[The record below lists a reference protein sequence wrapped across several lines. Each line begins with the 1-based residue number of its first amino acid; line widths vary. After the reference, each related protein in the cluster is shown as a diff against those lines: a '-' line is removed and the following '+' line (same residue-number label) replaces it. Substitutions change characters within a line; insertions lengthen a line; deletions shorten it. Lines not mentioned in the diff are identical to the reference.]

1 MQRVLPLWVALVVVG
16 TAAEARLARI
26 EISSRSDVLEGKS
39 FGLAGPYEKI
49 VGRAYF
55 AIRPDN
61 PHNRQIVDLDKA
73 PRNQRGEVEFAADIF
88 ILQPKDAARG
98 NGALLLEI
106 PNRGGKG
113 ILRLI
118 NRGSGSLDPS
128 APADF
133 GDGFLMR
140 QGFTVAWVGWQ
151 FDVRDEPGLMR
162 LDAPIARS
170 RSGSLIGLLRSDFVL
185 PAKSKDYPLGH
196 LILGRIGGS
205 EYPVDKLQSES
216 NTLTVRDAP
225 TDQRRPVPRQP
236 WSFAREVDGKPV
248 EDRKSIHLE
257 SGFEPGR
264 IYELIYTVKDPV
276 VAGLGLAAVRDFV
289 SHLKYA
295 KDSPI
300 HVARAEAVGISQSG
314 RFLRHFLYQNF
325 NADEEGRQV
334 LDGVIA
340 HVAGAGRGSFNYRFA
355 QPSRDAQPMSSLFYP
370 TDLFPFTD
378 LPQKSPV
385 AGAAQGLLDAPR
397 ASGTLPKIFYTNTSY
412 EYWSRASSLIHTSP
426 DGKSDVEPPDNVRI
440 YFLAGLQHF
449 SGPFPPAFSE
459 VLDLRSQQKQNPNPV
474 AWLWRALLTSLDDW
488 VRGSQLPPPS
498 AYPRISDG
506 TLVTLHALRFPSI
519 PGIHPP
525 ATLNRAYAID
535 FGKSFRDGIISEQPP
550 KVGQAFNTL
559 VPQVD
564 ADGNDRGGVRIP
576 EMRAPLAT
584 YTGWNLRDPTIG
596 APSERVSFIGSYLP
610 FPKTRA
616 ERERA
621 ADPRPSLAE
630 RYSSREQYLGLF
642 AEAALQAVRERSLL
656 AEDLPAVLERGEEE
670 WREATR

>member
-1 MQRVLPLWVALVVVG
+1 M
-16 TAAEARLARI
+16 
-26 EISSRSDVLEGKS
+26 LEGKS
-39 FGLAGPYEKI
+39 FGLAGPYEKL

-55 AIRPDN
+55 AVRPED

-88 ILQPKDAARG
+88 ILRPKDAARG
-98 NGALLLEI
+98 NGSLLLEI
-106 PNRGGKG
+106 PNRGGKA

-118 NRGSGSLDPS
+118 NRGAGSLDPS
-128 APADF
+128 APSDF

-151 FDVRDEPGLMR
+151 FDVREERGLMR
-162 LDAPIARS
+162 LYAPIARS
-170 RSGSLIGLLRSDFVL
+170 GSGSLVGLLRSDFVV
-185 PAKSKDYPLGH
+185 PAKSSEHPLGH
-196 LILGRIGGS
+196 FIQRRIGGS
-205 EYPVDKLQSES
+205 EYPVAQPQSQG
-216 NTLTVRDAP
+216 NTLTVRDTP
-225 TDQRRPVPRQP
+225 TGQRRPVPRNL
-236 WSFAREVDGKPV
+236 WSFAHEVDGKPV
-248 EDRKSIHLE
+248 EDRRWIHLE

-289 SHLKYA
+289 AHLKYA
-295 KDSPI
+295 KDSPVRI
-300 HVARAEAVGISQSG
+300 ARAEAVGISQSG
-314 RFLRHFLYQNF
+314 RFLRHFLYQGF

-340 HVAGAGRGSFNYRFA
+340 HVAGAGRGSFNHRFA
-355 QPSRDAQPMSSLFYP
+355 QPSRDAQPISSLFFP

-378 LPQKSPV
+378 LPLKSPMP
-385 AGAAQGLLDAPR
+385 GAPPQGLLDAPR

-426 DGKSDVEPPDNVRI
+426 DGKSDVEPPDDVRI

-488 VRGSQLPPPS
+488 VRGSRLPPPS

-506 TLVTLHALRFPSI
+506 TLVTLGALRFPSI

-550 KVGQAFNTL
+550 KVGEPFNTL

-576 EMRAPLAT
+576 EMRVPLAT
-584 YTGWNLRDPTIG
+584 YSGWNLRDPSIG
-596 APSERVSFIGSYLP
+596 APSERVSFLGSYLP
-610 FPKTRA
+610 FAKTRA

-621 ADPRPSLAE
+621 SDPRPSVSE
-630 RYSSREQYLGLF
+630 RYGSREQYVGLF
-642 AEAALQAVRERSLL
+642 AEAALQAIGDRTLL
-656 AEDLPAVLERGEEE
+656 PEDLAAVIERGEEE
-670 WREATR
+670 WREATQ

>member
-1 MQRVLPLWVALVVVG
+1 MQRVLPLGLALVGVV

-26 EISSRSDVLEGKS
+26 EISSRTDVLEGKS

-49 VGRAYF
+49 VGRAFF

-73 PRNQRGEVEFAADIF
+73 PRNQHGEVEFAADIF

-98 NGALLLEI
+98 NGSLLLEI

-118 NRGSGSLDPS
+118 NRGAGSLDPS

-151 FDVRDEPGLMR
+151 FDVRDERGLMR
-162 LDAPIARS
+162 LYAPIAGS
-170 RSGSLIGLLRSDFVL
+170 SSGSLNGLLRSDFVV
-185 PAKSKDYPLGH
+185 PAKLKDYPLGH

-205 EYPVDKLQSES
+205 EYPVAQLQSES
-216 NTLTVRDAP
+216 NALTVRDAP
-225 TDQRRPVPRQP
+225 LGQRRPVPRQA
-236 WSFAREVDGKPV
+236 WSFAREVDGKSV

-295 KDSPI
+295 KDSPVRI
-300 HVARAEAVGISQSG
+300 ARAEAVGISQSG
-314 RFLRHFLYQNF
+314 RFLRHFLYQDF

-378 LPQKSPV
+378 SPLKSPV
-385 AGAAQGLLDAPR
+385 GGAPQGLLDAPR

-412 EYWSRASSLIHTSP
+412 EYWSRAGSLIHTSP
-426 DGKSDVEPPDNVRI
+426 DGKSDVEPPENVRI

-488 VRGSQLPPPS
+488 VRGFQLPPPS

-506 TLVTLHALRFPSI
+506 TLVTLQALRFPGI

-535 FGKSFRDGIISEQPP
+535 FGKAFREGIINVQPP
-550 KVGQAFNTL
+550 KVGEAFNTL

-584 YTGWNLRDPTIG
+584 YTGWNLRDSSIG
-596 APSERVSFIGSYLP
+596 APSERVSFIGSYIP

-616 ERERA
+616 ERERG
-621 ADPRPSLAE
+621 ADPRPSVAE
-630 RYSSREQYLGLF
+630 RYPSREQYLGLF

-656 AEDLPAVLERGEEE
+656 AEDLPAVIERGEEE

>member
-1 MQRVLPLWVALVVVG
+1 VRRVIPIGLALAGVV

-26 EISSRSDVLEGKS
+26 EVSSRTDVLEGKP
-39 FGLAGPYEKI
+39 FGLAGPYEKL

-55 AIRPDN
+55 AVRPDN
-61 PHNRQIVDLDKA
+61 PHNRQIIDLDKA

-88 ILQPKDAARG
+88 ILRPKDAARG
-98 NGALLLEI
+98 NGSLLIEL
-106 PNRGGKG
+106 PNRGGKA

-118 NRGSGSLDPS
+118 NRAAGSLDPS

-151 FDVRDEPGLMR
+151 FDAREERGLMR

-170 RSGSLIGLLRSDFVL
+170 SSGSLVGLLRSDFVV

-205 EYPVDKLQSES
+205 EYPVDQPQSES
-216 NTLTVRDAP
+216 NMLTVRDEP
-225 TDQRRPVPRQP
+225 TDQRRLVPRNA
-236 WSFAREVDGKPV
+236 WSFAR
-248 EDRKSIHLE
+248 DRRAIHLE

-264 IYELIYTVKDPV
+264 IYELIYTVKDPA
-276 VAGLGLAAVRDFV
+276 VAGLGLAALRDFV

-295 KDSPI
+295 KDSPARI
-300 HVARAEAVGISQSG
+300 ARAEAVGISQSG
-314 RFLRHFLYQNF
+314 RFLRHFLYQDF
-325 NADEEGRQV
+325 NVDEEGRQV

-340 HVAGAGRGSFNYRFA
+340 HVPGAGRGSFNHRFA

-378 LPQKSPV
+378 SPLKSPMR
-385 AGAAQGLLDAPR
+385 GAPPQGLLDASR
-397 ASGTLPKIFYTNTSY
+397 ASGTLPKIFHTNTSY
-412 EYWSRASSLIHTSP
+412 DYWSRAGSLIHTSP
-426 DGKSDVEPPDNVRI
+426 DGKSDVEPPENVRI

-449 SGPFPPAFSE
+449 SGPFPPAVSE

-474 AWLWRALLTSLDDW
+474 VWLWRALLTSLDDW

-498 AYPRISDG
+498 AYPRVSDG
-506 TLVTLHALRFPSI
+506 TLVTLEALRFPSI
-519 PGIHPP
+519 PGIRPP
-525 ATLNRAYAID
+525 AALNRAYALD

-550 KVGQAFNTL
+550 KVGEVFNTL

-564 ADGNDRGGVRIP
+564 PDGNDRGGVRIP
-576 EMRAPLAT
+576 EMRVPLAT
-584 YTGWNLRDPTIG
+584 YTGWNLRDPSIG
-596 APSERVSFIGSYLP
+596 ASSQRVSFLGSYIP
-610 FPKTRA
+610 FPKTLA

-621 ADPRPSLAE
+621 ADPRPSVAE

-656 AEDLPAVLERGEEE
+656 AEDLPAVIERGEAE